1 MNFLQNNKRLV
12 LIIVISLIV
21 IFVSKALLSK
31 AAKNLSLEAQK
42 KQQLK
47 SHQQLTTL
55 PASAVVLDN
64 APVQISTE
72 AVTTSTESAPAVVTN
87 TPAAN

>member
-1 MNFLQNNKRLV
+1 MNFLQNYKRIV

-31 AAKNLSLEAQK
+31 AAKNLSLEAQR

-47 SHQQLTTL
+47 ASQQLITM
-55 PASAVVLDN
+55 PASAVVLDS
-64 APVQISTE
+64 ASEQSTPVAIAIQ
-72 AVTTSTESAPAVVTN
+72 AESASVIVED
-87 TPAAN
+87 TPARH